1 MRAPGVLLSPPVY
14 VVYVCVWLI
23 GDRQQQRALYLS
35 RTEENSLVTQRACLL
50 DLSLW
55 AFSLPCQILSCEHI
69 VNVSV

>member
-35 RTEENSLVTQRACLL
+35 RTEENSLVTQRDCLL
-50 DLSLW
+50 GLSLC
-55 AFSLPCQILSCEHI
+55 AFSPCQILSCEHI